1 MKPRPARR
9 LSPPGPAALMLVAAA
24 TGAAA
29 LAPAARAAD
38 AAVCEARWTDAA
50 RQRNLPVRIHLPAAE
65 QPVPMV
71 VYSPGMGGDLGGGL
85 RWAQA
90 WAQAGLAV
98 LQLQHPGSDAE
109 ALRTSSPRDA
119 MSAQQF
125 ITRIEDLHFAI
136 DQLQAQ
142 PTVGDCALS
151 RIDPQRIGVAGH
163 SFGALTTQAIAGQHY
178 DVPGATAIADRRVQ
192 AALALSPA
200 PPRHGSAETAFATVR
215 MPFLAITGTRD
226 AMPGGQPA
234 DRQQVFSHLPPG
246 DKWQLVLQDVQHADL
261 AGRAASRHP
270 HAEAAVIEMSTAFW
284 RATLL
289 ADEAARRQLQ
299 ARPAGLAAG
308 DRWEGK

>member
-1 MKPRPARR
+1 
-9 LSPPGPAALMLVAAA
+9 MLAAA
-24 TGAAA
+24 AMGAAA
-29 LAPAARAAD
+29 WAPAARAAD

-71 VYSPGMGGDLGGGL
+71 VYSPGLGGDLGGGL

-109 ALRTSSPRDA
+109 ALRSGSARDA

-125 ITRIEDLHFAI
+125 IARIEDLHFVI

-142 PTVGDCALS
+142 PTVGDCALT
-151 RIDPQRIGVAGH
+151 RIDPQRIGMAGH
-163 SFGALTTQAIAGQHY
+163 SFGALTTQAIAGRHY